1 MKGLIRNNMYH
12 IMPTLKMVALIFV
25 LFQVGIAFLIMG
37 THVDI
42 SIIEV
47 ALGASMGSFSSI
59 AFSLLFNLSKSKWD
73 NYELT
78 TTVNRKDVMTA
89 RYLTFLILFI
99 LAIILL
105 FVSISVIKLSVGVD
119 YSSSFP
125 LYAIVVLLLILAP
138 SIMHVGIL
146 KFGIE
151 RGQLIYIISVVLSAA
166 IYVVPVRW
174 IEVPKYYTTI
184 FTIVSFILF
193 FISYLISV
201 KMYSKKEL

>member
-105 FVSISVIKLSVGVD
+105 FISISVIKLSVGVD

-151 RGQLIYIISVVLSAA
+151 RGQLIYIMSVVLSAA
-166 IYVVPVRW
+166 IYVVPARW

-184 FTIVSFILF
+184 FAIVSFIIF